1 MEKNTIKDIMEKT
14 TIAVKHK
21 TRCMDTPKALK
32 GEENPCKE
40 YNTTFDFSN
49 CTEEEILNLASRTCI
64 IAFRT
69 KCKVNSITEEA
80 FGTLANKTI
89 DVHEELKA
97 ERRGLSNAEKAE
109 KALTSLSEEERA
121 DILKKLLALTEKRA

>member
-1 MEKNTIKDIMEKT
+1 MNDKAI
-14 TIAVKHK
+14 VVRHK

-40 YNTTFDFSN
+40 YKTTFDFSK
-49 CTEEEILNLASRTCI
+49 CSEEEILNLASKTCI

-69 KCKVNSITEEA
+69 KSKVNSISEEA
-80 FGTLANKTI
+80 FSTMANKTI

-109 KALTSLSEEERA
+109 KALTSLSESERA
-121 DILKKLLALTEKRA
+121 DILAKLIALSNK

>member
-1 MEKNTIKDIMEKT
+1 MEKT
-14 TIAVKHK
+14 TIVVKHK
-21 TRCMDTPKALK
+21 TRCMDTAKALK
-32 GEENPCKE
+32 GEKNPCKE

-69 KCKVNSITEEA
+69 KCKVNSITEEVFA
-80 FGTLANKTI
+80 GLANATI
-89 DVHEELKA
+89 NVHEELKA

-109 KALTSLSEEERA
+109 KALMSLSDTERESM
-121 DILKKLLALTEKRA
+121 IKKLMELSNKTT

>member
-1 MEKNTIKDIMEKT
+1 MNDKAI
-14 TIAVKHK
+14 VVRHK

-40 YNTTFDFSN
+40 YKTTFDFSK
-49 CTEEEILNLASRTCI
+49 CSEEEILNLASKTCI

-69 KCKVNSITEEA
+69 KSKVNSISEEKFA
-80 FGTLANKTI
+80 GLANGTV

-109 KALTSLSEEERA
+109 KALLSLSETDRTNM
-121 DILKKLLALTEKRA
+121 IKKLMELSNKTT

>member
-1 MEKNTIKDIMEKT
+1 MEKNTIV
-14 TIAVKHK
+14 VKHK

-32 GEENPCKE
+32 GEKNPCKE

-69 KCKVNSITEEA
+69 KCKVNSITEEV
-80 FGTLANKTI
+80 FSELANKTI

-109 KALTSLSEEERA
+109 KALTSLSEAERA
-121 DILKKLLALTEKRA
+121 DILKKLLAITEKRA

>member
-1 MEKNTIKDIMEKT
+1 MEKKSIV
-14 TIAVKHK
+14 VKHK

-32 GEENPCKE
+32 GEENPCLT
-40 YNTTFDFSN
+40 YTTTFDFSE
-49 CTEEEILNLASRTCI
+49 CSEEEILNLASKTCI

-80 FGTLANKTI
+80 FAGMANATI
-89 DVHEELKA
+89 HVHEELKA

-109 KALTSLSEEERA
+109 KALTSLSESERA
-121 DILKKLLALTEKRA
+121 DILKKLIALTEKRA